1 MIKAAVDKHGWNLI
15 TPRDR
20 HGAMLAIKS
29 TDAPLLV
36 QRLTDRDIIL
46 TDRDGNIRIAPHFY
60 NNAADVDK
68 LVEALLAESELM
80 A

>member
-1 MIKAAVDKHGWNLI
+1 
-15 TPRDR
+15 
-20 HGAMLAIKS
+20 MLAIRS
-29 TDAPLLV
+29 TDAPELV
-36 QRLTDRDIIL
+36 RRLAARDVIL

-60 NNAADVDK
+60 NNAEDVDK